1 YVPGSSVAAGSYEV
15 SVTVNE
21 AYSADD
27 PETDASASYTVV
39 NGIVTVTD
47 EQQSVEKLTPV
58 AVLDSSLR
66 YSVTTSNTTLGD
78 VTPTGTATYTDSEGN
93 TVEVPGTWAW
103 ELDDDTVITRGTA
116 YTWVF
121 TPDDTDTYE
130 SVTGT
135 VVLRRS
141 SSSGG
146 SSGGSSSTSTG
157 TGTGTGTDTGSTT
170 TGTETIFTDVA
181 SSAYYADAVAWAV
194 ENGVTNGTSDTTFSP
209 EKSITRAEVVTF
221 LWRLAG
227 TPEPTITS
235 AFEDLD
241 SAAFYYDAVLWACET
256 GVTNGTSE
264 TTFSPDDIVSRAQI
278 VTLINR
284 YSGETAEN
292 AETPFTDV
300 DADSYYAAAVAWAY
314 EVGVTNGTSE
324 NTFAP
329 EQTCTR
335 AQVVTFLYRAF
346 AG

>member
-1 YVPGSSVAAGSYEV
+1 WIEYVPGSSVAAGSYEI

-27 PETDASASYTVV
+27 PETDVSASYTVV

-47 EQQSVEKLTPV
+47 EQQSAEKLTPV

-135 VVLRRS
+135 VVLRRG
-141 SSSGG
+141 SSGG
-146 SSGGSSSTSTG
+146 SSGGSSST
-157 TGTGTGTDTGSTT
+157 GTDTGSTT
-170 TGTETIFTDVA
+170 TDTETIFTDVA
-181 SSAYYADAVAWAV
+181 SSAYYADAVTWAV

-256 GVTNGTSE
+256 GITNGTSE

-314 EVGVTNGTSE
+314 EVGVTTGTGE

>member
-1 YVPGSSVAAGSYEV
+1 MD
-15 SVTVNE
+15 E

-47 EQQSVEKLTPV
+47 EQQSAEKLTPV

-103 ELDDDTVITRGTA
+103 EKDDDTVVARGTA

-135 VVLRRS
+135 VVLRRG
-141 SSSGG
+141 SSGG
-146 SSGGSSSTSTG
+146 SSGGSSSTGTG
-157 TGTGTGTDTGSTT
+157 TGTGTGTDTGCTSTD
-170 TGTETIFTDVA
+170 TETIFTDVA

-194 ENGVTNGTSDTTFSP
+194 ENGVTNGTSDTTFAP

-314 EVGVTNGTSE
+314 EVGVTTGTGE